1 VRTLARDNEEE
12 RRVGLLLLGKGAVS
26 AHRFDWPRVAGL
38 DEREASP
45 LPLGSLL
52 LPKNAGVFLSVGSG
66 LLAKEAQEA
75 MGHADIRTTLN
86 IYAKA
91 VPGWQEQAA
100 AKLDAYLDGATGL
113 PAPDELRATV
123 ARQSRSETERSR
135 AVPQRLRN
143 AC

>member
-1 VRTLARDNEEE
+1 
-12 RRVGLLLLGKGAVS
+12 
-26 AHRFDWPRVAGL
+26 
-38 DEREASP
+38 
-45 LPLGSLL
+45 
-52 LPKNAGVFLSVGSG
+52 
-66 LLAKEAQEA
+66 

-135 AVPQRLRN
+135 AVPQRLRT
-143 AC
+143 AR

>member
-1 VRTLARDNEEE
+1 
-12 RRVGLLLLGKGAVS
+12 
-26 AHRFDWPRVAGL
+26 L
-38 DEREASP
+38 DESEASP

-66 LLAKEAQEA
+66 LLAKEAQEV

-113 PAPDELRATV
+113 PAPDGLRATV

-135 AVPQRLRN
+135 AVPQRLRT
-143 AC
+143 AR

>member
-1 VRTLARDNEEE
+1 M
-12 RRVGLLLLGKGAVS
+12 
-26 AHRFDWPRVAGL
+26 
-38 DEREASP
+38 DESEAAP

-66 LLAKEAQEA
+66 LLAKEAQEV

-91 VPGWQEQAA
+91 VPRWQQAA

-113 PAPDELRATV
+113 PVPDGFRATV
-123 ARQSRSETERSR
+123 ARQSRSETARSK
-135 AVPQRLRN
+135 AVPQRLRT
-143 AC
+143 AR